1 MNFQPVVVVD
11 IVVVVIEH
19 SIDGRKIRVEHRY
32 QEHFNSPLSF
42 SDGAS
47 PFNTFDF
54 NDESR
59 NGRGS

>member
-1 MNFQPVVVVD
+1 M
-11 IVVVVIEH
+11 EE
-19 SIDGRKIRVEHRY
+19 KIRVEHMY
-32 QEHFNSPLSF
+32 QGHFNSPLSL

>member
-11 IVVVVIEH
+11 IVVVVVVIEH
-19 SIDGRKIRVEHRY
+19 RWKVKHRY
-32 QEHFNSPLSF
+32 QGFSNSPLSF
-42 SDGAS
+42 SDTAS